1 MIKIVAVGKIK
12 EKYFKDA
19 ISEYVKRLSPYT
31 KLEIIE
37 VLDEKTSEN
46 NEGIN
51 LLAKEN
57 EGKRILSKINDDEY
71 VIALDLHGK
80 DLSSEQLAKK
90 VEEINIYHSS
100 KITFVIAGSLGYSE
114 NVLRRANFRWRL
126 SNCTF
131 PHQMVRM
138 LLEEQLYRAYKIN
151 NNEPYHK

>member
-1 MIKIVAVGKIK
+1 M
-12 EKYFKDA
+12 
-19 ISEYVKRLSPYT
+19 
-31 KLEIIE
+31 
-37 VLDEKTSEN
+37 DEKTSEN

-90 VEEINIYHSS
+90 IEEINIYHSS

-138 LLEEQLYRAYKIN
+138 LLVEQLYRAYKIN

>member
-71 VIALDLHGK
+71 VIALDLHG
-80 DLSSEQLAKK
+80 
-90 VEEINIYHSS
+90 
-100 KITFVIAGSLGYSE
+100 
-114 NVLRRANFRWRL
+114 
-126 SNCTF
+126 
-131 PHQMVRM
+131 
-138 LLEEQLYRAYKIN
+138 
-151 NNEPYHK
+151 

>member
-100 KITFVIAGSLGYSE
+100 KITFVIAGSLGPGE
-114 NVLRRANFRWRL
+114 ALIQRANERWQL
-126 SNCTF
+126 SKLTF
-131 PHQMVRM
+131 TH
-138 LLEEQLYRAYKIN
+138 LLTRILVLEQIYRGFMIAAGRK
-151 NNEPYHK
+151 YHK

>member
-12 EKYFKDA
+12 EKYFKDG

-37 VLDEKTSEN
+37 VIDEKTSEN
-46 NEGIN
+46 NDSIN
-51 LLAKEN
+51 NLAKEN

-80 DLSSEQLAKK
+80 DFSSEQLAKK
-90 VEEINIYHSS
+90 IQEINTYQSS
-100 KITFVIAGSLGYSE
+100 KITFVIAGSLGYSDE
-114 NVLRRANFRWRL
+114 VIKRANLRWRL

-138 LLEEQLYRAYKIN
+138 MLVEQLYRIYKIN